1 MARSDLC
8 RVVKPIILTAVCAAA
23 ACTVLSTV
31 GLLWPDHA
39 ACTEVFVCLSGLS
52 GLLCALIVGAAIAIR
67 RTKCFV
73 DEQLEK
79 AAATERE
86 LEKTKEEFSFAIA
99 KQAKQLRS
107 FERVFRCF
115 AETSVDAIIVADDN
129 GRIVFWNRGAE
140 ELFGYR
146 SEEVLRK
153 EPHSILAPPE
163 IRDTA
168 CQAFAAFCRHGEGPL
183 VGTIRE
189 LTARTKNGQEV
200 PVEVSISRIP
210 RGERFQTVAIIRDI
224 SHRKLEEF
232 AVQSHIAALEEL
244 QWTLT
249 DARDAAVAAVE
260 AKSAVLANVAHE
272 LRTPLAAMIGYAD
285 QLSEAEEVEAARQ
298 LAHSIRRN
306 GEHLLQ
312 LLNDLLDVAKADAG
326 KIRIEMGDCVVCEV
340 VGDVVATFANK
351 AHEKG
356 IELKC
361 RFETPVPERIV
372 SDVLRV
378 RQVLFNLVS
387 NAVKFTPKGSVTI
400 ATRCVHGDADGSAL
414 LFDVIDTGIGI
425 EPDALE
431 RIFDPFEQ
439 ADAKTGA
446 RYGGTGLGLA
456 VSRRLA
462 ELLGGELSAWSEPGK
477 GSTFRLRLPLGT
489 LGDVPFLSP
498 DEAEAAVDEKLKLE
512 QGRPAEEKS
521 EQGPCFS
528 GKVLLVED
536 SEDNR
541 LIVTHL
547 LRRLGAE
554 VDSAADGHAACEMV
568 RQAEAA
574 GEPFDVVLMDMEM
587 PRLDGCSATRVLRS
601 EGYTLPIVA
610 LTAHTDEAK
619 HREALDAGC
628 DGVLTKPIRREELA
642 EALLKYAAST
652 GETPSEQTMTQTVQ

>member
-1 MARSDLC
+1 MARNDLC

-23 ACTVLSTV
+23 ACAVLSTI
-31 GLLWPDHA
+31 GLLWPDHG

-86 LEKTKEEFSFAIA
+86 LERTKDEFRFTIA
-99 KQAKQLRS
+99 KQVKQWRS
-107 FERVFRCF
+107 FEGVFRCF
-115 AETSVDAIIVADDN
+115 AETSVDAIVVADDN

-140 ELFGYR
+140 ELFGWR
-146 SEEVLRK
+146 SEDVLGK
-153 EPHSILAPPE
+153 DPHAILAPPE
-163 IRDTA
+163 MRDTA
-168 CQAFAAFCRHGEGPL
+168 CQAFAAFFWHGEGPL
-183 VGTIRE
+183 IGSIRE
-189 LTARTKNGQEV
+189 LTARTKNGQEI
-200 PVEVSISRIP
+200 PVEVSISRVP
-210 RGERFQTVAIIRDI
+210 RGERFQAVAIIRDI

-232 AVQSHIAALEEL
+232 AVQNHIAALEEL
-244 QWTLT
+244 QWALT
-249 DARDAAVAAVE
+249 DARDAAVAAAE

-285 QLSEAEEVEAARQ
+285 QLFETEEVEAARR
-298 LAHSIRRN
+298 LARSIRRN

-326 KIRIEMGDCVVCEV
+326 KIRIEMGDCVVCDLI
-340 VGDVVATFANK
+340 GDVAATFAKK
-351 AHEKG
+351 ASEKG
-356 IELKC
+356 IDLKC

-378 RQVLFNLVS
+378 RQILFNLVS

-400 ATRCVHGDADGSAL
+400 STRCVHGDADGSAL

-431 RIFDPFEQ
+431 RIFDPFQQ
-439 ADAKTGA
+439 ADNKTA
-446 RYGGTGLGLA
+446 VRYGGTGLGLA

-477 GSTFRLRLPLGT
+477 GSTFRLRLPTGT

-498 DEAEAAVDEKLKLE
+498 DEAEAAVEAKFEHSSTKTDAVE
-512 QGRPAEEKS
+512 QGNR
-521 EQGPCFS
+521 FT

-547 LRRLGAE
+547 LRRLGGD
-554 VDSAADGHAACEMV
+554 VDSAGDGLAACEMV
-568 RQAEAA
+568 RQAQAE
-574 GEPFDVVLMDMEM
+574 GEPYDLVLMDMEM
-587 PRLDGCSATRVLRS
+587 PRLDGCEATRRLRH
-601 EGYTLPIVA
+601 EGYTLPIIA
-610 LTAHTDEAK
+610 LTAHTDDEKHRQALEAGCNAVLTK
-619 HREALDAGC
+619 PVHREAL
-628 DGVLTKPIRREELA
+628 A
-642 EALLKYAAST
+642 EALATHAASAS
-652 GETPSEQTMTQTVQ
+652 GTPSEQTCPQAVQ